1 MIDVSRLWVT
11 EWIVCGFFAY
21 LIVLARVFPLSNR
34 YRFRVLAVG
43 LVCAGLAVMMSQ
55 LRLSP
60 ILRLARDW
68 LPAIYLLQGYWLC
81 GLFFRRPMV
90 DVETRLIDAD
100 RVLFRLANVTT
111 FLTRGPRLMLECF
124 ELTYLLAYPL
134 VPVSFALF
142 CWLGLRSAA
151 DSFWTAVL
159 IAGYGCYGFLPWIQ
173 TRPPRSLER
182 DSPVTQR
189 GLLFRRLNLLV
200 LGLGSVQV
208 NTFPSGHAAVAIAAA
223 LAVMVASSGI
233 GIVLLLLAASITA
246 ATVLGRYHYAVDSI
260 LGVLVGVLGWW
271 VGFRLGIVV

>member
-1 MIDVSRLWVT
+1 MIDASRLWVT

-21 LIVLARVFPLSNR
+21 LIVVARVVPLSNR
-34 YRFRVLAVG
+34 HRFRVLAVG

-90 DVETRLIDAD
+90 DVEARLIDAD

-111 FLTRGPRLMLECF
+111 FLMRGPRLVLEYF

-134 VPVSFALF
+134 VPVSFGLF
-142 CWLGLRSAA
+142 SWLGLRSAA

-159 IAGYGCYGFLPWIQ
+159 IAGFGCYGFLPWIQ
-173 TRPPRSLER
+173 TRPPRHIER
-182 DSPVTQR
+182 DSPVTHR
-189 GLLFRRLNLLV
+189 GLLFRRLNGLALD
-200 LGLGSVQV
+200 LGSVQV
-208 NTFPSGHAAVAIAAA
+208 NTLPSGHASVTIAAA
-223 LAVMVASSGI
+223 LAVMSADPGI
-233 GIVLLLLAASITA
+233 GMVLLLLAASITT

-271 VGFRLGIVV
+271 VGFRLTPV